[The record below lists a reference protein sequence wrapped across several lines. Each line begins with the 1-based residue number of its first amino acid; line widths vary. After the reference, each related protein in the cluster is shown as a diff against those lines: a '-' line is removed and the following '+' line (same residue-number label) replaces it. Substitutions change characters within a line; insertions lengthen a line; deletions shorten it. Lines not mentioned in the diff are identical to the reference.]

1 MPMMKTACK
10 IVLFACV
17 CCASALADNT
27 LFMMP
32 KEQKAALS
40 SLLSSLKEAQHSID
54 IAIYSFTNRE
64 IAKALRDVAAKGVKV
79 RVIYDESSN
88 EPSNQS
94 STIGY
99 LAKLQNI
106 EVCTLKG
113 KQAKNGKYFGIMHM
127 KVAIVDDLV
136 LFIGS
141 ANWSK
146 NAFEN
151 NYETLLRTTDP
162 ALVRKSK
169 QTFTEMRAKCRA
181 Y

>member
-1 MPMMKTACK
+1 MKTACT
-10 IVLFACV
+10 ITLIASCAFAN
-17 CCASALADNT
+17 ST

-40 SLLSSLKEAQHSID
+40 SLIASLKAAERSID

-79 RVIYDESSN
+79 RIIYDESSN
-88 EPSNQS
+88 EPNKTR

-113 KQAKNGKYFGIMHM
+113 NKAANGKYFGIMHM
-127 KVAIVDDLV
+127 KVAIIDDAV

-151 NYETLLRTTDP
+151 NYETLLRTTES
-162 ALVRKSK
+162 ALVGKSK
-169 QTFTEMRAKCRA
+169 ATLTEMHAKCRA

>member
-1 MPMMKTACK
+1 MRHLVKIACI
-10 IVLFACV
+10 IVFA
-17 CCASALADNT
+17 ASTSAFGASE

-40 SLLSSLKEAQHSID
+40 SLLSSLKAAKSSID

-88 EPSNQS
+88 EPSNAS

-99 LAKLQNI
+99 LAKLQNV

-113 KQAKNGKYFGIMHM
+113 NKAANGKYFGIMHM
-127 KVAIVDDLV
+127 KVAIVDDSV

-151 NYETLLRTTDP
+151 NYETLLRTTES
-162 ALVRKSK
+162 ALVDKSRA
-169 QTFTEMRAKCRA
+169 TFTEMRAKCRE

>member
-1 MPMMKTACK
+1 MRQLMKIACT
-10 IVLFACV
+10 IALITSCAFAE
-17 CCASALADNT
+17 NT

-40 SLLSSLKEAQHSID
+40 SLIASLKAAEHSID

-64 IAKALRDVAAKGVKV
+64 IAKALRDVAAKGVKI
-79 RVIYDESSN
+79 RIIYDESSN
-88 EPSNQS
+88 EPNNTS

-113 KQAKNGKYFGIMHM
+113 NKAANGKYFGIMHM
-127 KVAIVDDLV
+127 KVAIVDDAV

-151 NYETLLRTTDP
+151 NYETLLRTTES
-162 ALVRKSK
+162 ALVSKSK
-169 QTFTEMRAKCRA
+169 ATFTEMRARCRE

>member
-1 MPMMKTACK
+1 MRHLVKIACI
-10 IVLFACV
+10 IVFA
-17 CCASALADNT
+17 ASTSAFGASE

-40 SLLSSLKEAQHSID
+40 SLLSSLKAAKSSID

-88 EPSNQS
+88 EPSNAS

-99 LAKLQNI
+99 LAKLQNV

-113 KQAKNGKYFGIMHM
+113 NKAANGKYFGIMHM
-127 KVAIVDDLV
+127 KVAIVDDSV

-151 NYETLLRTTDP
+151 NYETLLRTTES
-162 ALVRKSK
+162 ALVDKSK
-169 QTFTEMRAKCRA
+169 ATFAEIREKCRE

>member
-1 MPMMKTACK
+1 MWQFSSIIFK
-10 IVLFACV
+10 ILSFVLVCGVSFA
-17 CCASALADNT
+17 SNE

-32 KEQKAALS
+32 KEQKAALQ
-40 SLLSSLKEAQHSID
+40 SLITSFEHAQENID

-64 IAKALRDVAAKGVKV
+64 IAKALRDAASRGVKITA
-79 RVIYDESSN
+79 IYDESSN
-88 EPSNQS
+88 EPKNKN

-99 LAKLQNI
+99 LAKLKNI
-106 EVCTLKG
+106 DVCTLKG
-113 KQAKNGKYFGIMHM
+113 NKAKNGKYFGIMHM
-127 KVAIVDDLV
+127 KVAIIDHST

-151 NYETLLRTTDP
+151 NYETLLRTTQKP
-162 ALVRKSK
+162 LVDKSNAYL
-169 QTFTEMRAKCRA
+169 QEMRKDCVP

>member
-1 MPMMKTACK
+1 MRHLVKIACI
-10 IVLFACV
+10 IVFA
-17 CCASALADNT
+17 ASTSAFGASE

-40 SLLSSLKEAQHSID
+40 SLLSSLKAAKSSID

-88 EPSNQS
+88 EPSNAS

-99 LAKLQNI
+99 LAKLQNV

-113 KQAKNGKYFGIMHM
+113 NKAANGKYFGIMHM
-127 KVAIVDDLV
+127 KVAIVDDSV

-151 NYETLLRTTDP
+151 NYETLLRTTES
-162 ALVRKSK
+162 ALVDKSK
-169 QTFTEMRAKCRA
+169 ATLAEMRTKCRE

>member
-1 MPMMKTACK
+1 MRHLVKIACI
-10 IVLFACV
+10 IVFA
-17 CCASALADNT
+17 ASTSAFGASE

-40 SLLSSLKEAQHSID
+40 SLLSSLKAAKSSID
-54 IAIYSFTNRE
+54 ITIYSFTNRE

-88 EPSNQS
+88 EPSNAS

-99 LAKLQNI
+99 LAKLQNV

-113 KQAKNGKYFGIMHM
+113 NKAANGKYFGIMHM
-127 KVAIVDDLV
+127 KVAIVDDSV

-151 NYETLLRTTDP
+151 NYETLLRTTES
-162 ALVRKSK
+162 ALVDKSRA
-169 QTFTEMRAKCRA
+169 TFAEMRAKCRE

>member
-1 MPMMKTACK
+1 MRHLVKIACI
-10 IVLFACV
+10 IVFA
-17 CCASALADNT
+17 ASTSAFGASE

-40 SLLSSLKEAQHSID
+40 SLLSSLKAAKSSID

-88 EPSNQS
+88 EPSNAS

-99 LAKLQNI
+99 LAKLQNV

-113 KQAKNGKYFGIMHM
+113 NKAANGKYFGIMHM
-127 KVAIVDDLV
+127 KVAIVDDSV

-151 NYETLLRTTDP
+151 NYETLLRTTES
-162 ALVRKSK
+162 ALVDKSK
-169 QTFTEMRAKCRA
+169 ATLAEMRAKCRE

>member
-1 MPMMKTACK
+1 MRQLMKIAYIIAVIASCA
-10 IVLFACV
+10 FAE
-17 CCASALADNT
+17 NI

-40 SLLSSLKEAQHSID
+40 SLITSLKAAERSID

-79 RVIYDESSN
+79 RIIYDESSN
-88 EPSNQS
+88 EPNNTS

-113 KQAKNGKYFGIMHM
+113 NKAANGKYFGIMHM
-127 KVAIVDDLV
+127 KVAIIDDAV

-146 NAFEN
+146 NAFKN
-151 NYETLLRTTDP
+151 NYETLLRTTES
-162 ALVRKSK
+162 ALVGKSK
-169 QTFTEMRAKCRA
+169 AALTEMRTRCRA